1 MSVLVVE
8 DDPDIRDFV
17 ADALS
22 IDGYAVLTAGNGLEA
37 LRLLD
42 EQRPDVVL
50 LDLRMPVMDG
60 PTFARRCW
68 ERCMSALSSPSRSTW
83 TTSVPSW
90 DSSPVRPPERP
101 AHRTFGPPRRKQSLD
116 CAGCDPC
123 DRAASERPR
132 DATALRPRHRR

>member
-1 MSVLVVE
+1 MSVLVVD

-22 IDGYAVLTAGNGLEA
+22 IDGYAVITAADGLEA

-42 EQRPDVVL
+42 ERRPDVVL

-68 ERCMSALSSPSRSTW
+68 ERFGDEIAIVVMTAHTGEVRLQELHVSGVLAKPFDLGHLGALVARFG
-83 TTSVPSW
+83 
-90 DSSPVRPPERP
+90 RPP
-101 AHRTFGPPRRKQSLD
+101 A
-116 CAGCDPC
+116 
-123 DRAASERPR
+123 
-132 DATALRPRHRR
+132 

>member
-50 LDLRMPVMDG
+50 LDLRMPMMDG

-68 ERCMSALSSPSRSTW
+68 ERFGDEIPIVVMTAHARDVRLQELHVSAVLAKPFDLDHLSSLMGQFA
-83 TTSVPSW
+83 
-90 DSSPVRPPERP
+90 RPP
-101 AHRTFGPPRRKQSLD
+101 A
-116 CAGCDPC
+116 
-123 DRAASERPR
+123 
-132 DATALRPRHRR
+132 